1 MKNEERFNLAY
12 NLMLKAKKKESISQ
26 AELYEIWKII
36 FPETI
41 NIIKRYAPSLK
52 TGTRLYDNDDFIVES
67 YFAFLEAFN
76 KAKFDGGTIEEFRKF
91 IGLYKCYVRSKTA
104 KTRAVYKKN
113 DPVKFAD
120 SLDRP
125 IDAANDCSLGDFYED
140 SQAENQLEQI
150 IRNEYITQLKSALNA
165 LEKHLTENERIVIKA
180 IYYKGLSTV
189 QIAAE
194 LKMSRANVLLL
205 ERRALSKYRIYA
217 EESNLRSFLT
227 F

>member
-104 KTRAVYKKN
+104 KTKIGRAHV
-113 DPVKFAD
+113 
-120 SLDRP
+120 
-125 IDAANDCSLGDFYED
+125 
-140 SQAENQLEQI
+140 
-150 IRNEYITQLKSALNA
+150 
-165 LEKHLTENERIVIKA
+165 
-180 IYYKGLSTV
+180 
-189 QIAAE
+189 
-194 LKMSRANVLLL
+194 
-205 ERRALSKYRIYA
+205 
-217 EESNLRSFLT
+217 
-227 F
+227 